1 MGRKTQAAR
10 WPGGKIPASL
20 GRTALTMQ
28 QEILINYT
36 PQETRVAVVENGAV
50 QELHVERA
58 LERGQVGDIYL
69 GKVVRVLPGMQSAF
83 IDIGAQRTAFLHVAD
98 VWQPPAAGEAPAAQ
112 RSAPQRPIEKLVF
125 EGQALMVQVIKDAIG
140 AKGARLSTQISI
152 AGRMLVF
159 LPQEAHVGISQKI
172 APAQRESLRQRVQ
185 ALAQQAA
192 LESGGRARGG
202 FIVRTNAEDADDAAL
217 AEDIAYLRKTWACI
231 REAASRT
238 PPGALLRQDLCLM
251 QRVLRDMAGE
261 HTQSI
266 RIDSQEQLQRLL
278 RFGNEFM
285 PQAARL
291 LSHYSGE
298 RPIFDLYG
306 IDEEITRAL
315 GRRVELK
322 SGGYLVID
330 QTEALTTIDV
340 NTGAFTGARNFGETI
355 DVLRD
360 ELLGGLSEI
369 DTEDVKKCLIAYEP
383 VWAISTSKQARPS
396 TPDEIAASIQLIK
409 EQLIDIY
416 GKETVEEILKDLY
429 YGAAKKIQEEASRWA
444 GVVRND

>member
-1 MGRKTQAAR
+1 M
-10 WPGGKIPASL
+10 
-20 GRTALTMQ
+20 
-28 QEILINYT
+28 
-36 PQETRVAVVENGAV
+36 
-50 QELHVERA
+50 
-58 LERGQVGDIYL
+58 
-69 GKVVRVLPGMQSAF
+69 
-83 IDIGAQRTAFLHVAD
+83 
-98 VWQPPAAGEAPAAQ
+98 
-112 RSAPQRPIEKLVF
+112 
-125 EGQALMVQVIKDAIG
+125 
-140 AKGARLSTQISI
+140 
-152 AGRMLVF
+152 
-159 LPQEAHVGISQKI
+159 
-172 APAQRESLRQRVQ
+172 Q

-322 SGGYLVID
+322 SGGYP
-330 QTEALTTIDV
+330 Q
-340 NTGAFTGARNFGETI
+340 
-355 DVLRD
+355 
-360 ELLGGLSEI
+360 
-369 DTEDVKKCLIAYEP
+369 
-383 VWAISTSKQARPS
+383 
-396 TPDEIAASIQLIK
+396 
-409 EQLIDIY
+409 
-416 GKETVEEILKDLY
+416 
-429 YGAAKKIQEEASRWA
+429 
-444 GVVRND
+444 